1 MKKGFTIKEIAEITG
16 KSDTTIYRYLKKGK
30 IPFFTV
36 EKDGQTIYQV
46 KKSDLESFL
55 GHIVEDDEKTVT
67 HNEETLFHNE
77 KTVTHNEETLFHNE
91 KTVTH
96 NEKPF
101 FQSNQENLQEAIFHN
116 EKTVTHN
123 EKPFF
128 QFNQENLQEA
138 IFQAISQQQ
147 NQLMKPMEEQA
158 LYIAGKLSTE
168 NQFLKDR
175 LETLR
180 QENELLREQVKILP
194 APADLENKESAI
206 LKLQKEKEDL
216 LSRAETIQKEKE
228 EQIRKA
234 EGLNQVLL
242 DNANNIKELTK
253 EKDNFQTV
261 LKEHEATI
269 REKERALKDLEDL
282 HRQELEQALKQ
293 AEEEKKQIAEVW
305 KKELEEA
312 KRPWWKFW

>member
-46 KKSDLESFL
+46 KKSDIESFL

-67 HNEETLFHNE
+67 HNEETI
-77 KTVTHNEETLFHNE
+77 
-91 KTVTH
+91 
-96 NEKPF
+96 
-101 FQSNQENLQEAIFHN
+101 SHN

-216 LSRAETIQKEKE
+216 LSSAEIIQKEKE

-269 REKERALKDLEDL
+269 REKERALKDLEEL

-312 KRPWWKFW
+312 KKPWWKFW

>member
-1 MKKGFTIKEIAEITG
+1 MKKGFTIKEISEITG

-46 KKSDLESFL
+46 KKSDIESFL
-55 GHIVEDDEKTVT
+55 GHTVEEDEKTFP
-67 HNEETLFHNE
+67 HNEET
-77 KTVTHNEETLFHNE
+77 
-91 KTVTH
+91 
-96 NEKPF
+96 
-101 FQSNQENLQEAIFHN
+101 IFHN

-158 LYIAGKLSTE
+158 LYVAGKLSTE

-180 QENELLREQVKILP
+180 QENELLREQVKVLP
-194 APADLENKESAI
+194 APADLENKENII
-206 LKLQKEKEDL
+206 LLLQKEKEDL

-228 EQIRKA
+228 EQIRKT

-242 DNANNIKELTK
+242 DNANNITKLAK
-253 EKDNFQTV
+253 EKDSFQSA
-261 LKEHEATI
+261 LKEQEATI
-269 REKERALKDLEDL
+269 REKERALKDLEEL
-282 HRQELEQALKQ
+282 HRAELEKALKQ
-293 AEEEKKQIAEVW
+293 AEKKQIEISEAW
-305 KKELEEA
+305 KKELELA